1 MSTDK
6 KEGKLQSAWIWI
18 AFIVFIAGV
27 VLFTVYG
34 MSLGPISG
42 EHAAW
47 ASFGSLLA
55 GFFTIA
61 ATGATIATLLFLAKQ
76 NRDMQKVNQAQL
88 EALTFERYINHR
100 KLFFEQL
107 KELEITCKNVF
118 RFRDPSHLYK
128 EIFKDNGPH
137 YCEFSISPEYDEKGE
152 GVNYVRELSERV
164 NELVGRFNCTSFNSG
179 DGDSLAKFL
188 ININNRVLMI
198 EPMRAS
204 KEGDLVFNSTT
215 YLINI
220 FSLEEFIDIA
230 FKVSNLILRYTNNPE
245 IDGSMVRAD
254 SRFVREAMMADY
266 YSPIQNYRI
275 NIFTNSNDVMHLVH
289 LYFNI
294 FEMKGAGDGLLLPM
308 SFRTLKMVFSS
319 GDSVDALSDNFVFN
333 NAVNNCYEEVMRVKV
348 EMDVGDEQ
356 YEKLLGV
363 ATMLSYLPRR

>member
-6 KEGKLQSAWIWI
+6 KDGKLQSAWIWI

-76 NRDMQKVNQAQL
+76 NKDMQKINQAQL

-107 KELEITCKNVF
+107 KELEISCKSVF

-137 YCEFSISPEYDEKGE
+137 HCEFSIAPKFDEKGV
-152 GVNYVRELSERV
+152 GLNHVGELFERA
-164 NELVGRFNCTSFNSG
+164 NELVGRFNCTSFDSG

-198 EPMRAS
+198 EPVRTS
-204 KEGDLVFNSTT
+204 KEGDLVFNSTR

-220 FSLEEFIDIA
+220 FSLDEFIDIA

-245 IDGSMVRAD
+245 IDGSNVRAD
-254 SRFVREAMMADY
+254 SRFVREAMMTDY
-266 YSPIQNYRI
+266 YSPIQNFRI
-275 NIFTNSNDVMHLVH
+275 KIFKNSNDVMHLVH
-289 LYFNI
+289 LYFNV
-294 FEMKGAGDGLLLPM
+294 FEMKSAGEGLLLPL
-308 SFRTLKMVFSS
+308 SFRALKMVFSS
-319 GDSVDALSDNFVFN
+319 GDSVDALSDNAVFN
-333 NAVNNCYEEVMRVKV
+333 NVVNTCYAEVMRVKMGV
-348 EMDVGDEQ
+348 DAGDEQ
-356 YEKLLGV
+356 YEKLIGL
-363 ATMLSYLPRR
+363 ATILSYLPRR

>member
-76 NRDMQKVNQAQL
+76 NKDMQKVNQAQL

-107 KELEITCKNVF
+107 KELEITYKNIF
-118 RFRDPSHLYK
+118 RFTNPSHLYQ

-137 YCEFSISPEYDEKGE
+137 HCEFSISPEYDEKGE
-152 GVNYVRELSERV
+152 GVNYVGELSEIV
-164 NELVGRFNCTSFNSG
+164 NELVGRFNCTIFNSG

-198 EPMRAS
+198 EPVRAS
-204 KEGDLVFNSTT
+204 KEGDLVFSSNR

-220 FSLEEFIDIA
+220 FSLEEFIDIT

-245 IDGSMVRAD
+245 IDGSSVRAD
-254 SRFVREAMMADY
+254 SRFVKEAMMADY
-266 YSPIQNYRI
+266 YSPYQNFRI
-275 NIFTNSNDVMHLVH
+275 EAFSKSTKFKHLVDV
-289 LYFNI
+289 YFQA
-294 FEMKGAGDGLLLPM
+294 FEMKDSSGELLLPL
-308 SFRTLKMVFSS
+308 SFRFLKSVFDSV
-319 GDSVDALSDNFVFN
+319 DSVDAHSDNSVFN
-333 NAVNNCYEEVMRVKV
+333 YTVRICYDEVMRVKEV
-348 EMDVGDEQ
+348 LGLSDE
-356 YEKLLGV
+356 EKGRLINLASLL
-363 ATMLSYLPRR
+363 SWLPNR